1 MFKYLLIALVAYWV
15 FKRVFKVADAVKR
28 DGQTPQDDRARPQQ
42 PNSKNSNVDHSKGGE
57 YVDYEEIE

>member
-28 DGQTPQDDRARPQQ
+28 DGQPTQDNRSRQ
-42 PNSKNSNVDHSKGGE
+42 NNNKKSNIDHSKGGE
-57 YVDYEEIE
+57 YVDYEEVE